1 MPRNLAHIAG
11 MAFNEPLMLEPA
23 YARTFFSALG
33 KEIGADSIAIPQK
46 AEMLLPDD
54 MKEATASFS
63 SDGGRINRPYRVEN
77 GIAVVPV
84 VGTLVHKLGTM
95 RPYSGMTGYDG
106 ITKNLQMAMADADV
120 SGIMLDIDSP
130 GGQVAGAFDC
140 ADMIARMRQQKPIW
154 ALSNDMA
161 CSAAMLIASACT
173 RRMVTQTGRMGS
185 IGVLMAHASYAGQLE
200 KRGVDI
206 TLIFSGGHKVDGN
219 PYESLPESV
228 RAEFQSKMDTARKMF
243 AAKVAAYTGLSEKK
257 ILNTQAAVYDGKE
270 SITQGLAN
278 ELVNSADAL
287 GLMATSLKT
296 KGSSMATNTERE
308 RIMGIV
314 SGPQAKGREDLAN
327 VLAFKTDLTTEQAA
341 EVLEAVPL
349 ADTLP
354 TQETATAIAEYAKSP
369 QRSRHGSTDALV
381 AALSAT
387 PGMTMET
394 ATRILDSAPHSSH
407 DGGKAFT
414 DWMSANN
421 IPAVSSL
428 SDDGSGGTCGDNA
441 RLDAQREIARL
452 HNQ

>member
-63 SDGGRINRPYRVEN
+63 SDGGRVSRPYRVEN

-95 RPYSGMTGYDG
+95 KPYSGMTGYDG
-106 ITKNLQMAMADADV
+106 ITKNLQMAIADADV
-120 SGIMLDIDSP
+120 KGIMLDIDSP

-140 ADMIARMRQQKPIW
+140 ADMIARMRQKKPIW

-219 PYESLPESV
+219 PYESLPEAV
-228 RAEFQSKMDTARKMF
+228 RAEFQAKMDTARKMF
-243 AAKVAAYTGLSEKK
+243 AGKVAAYTGLSEKK
-257 ILNTQAAVYDGKE
+257 ILDTQAAVYDGKE
-270 SITQGLAN
+270 SISQGLAN

-287 GLMATSLKT
+287 EIMSSTLKT
-296 KGSSMATNTERE
+296 KGSSMTTNTERE

-314 SGPQAKGREDLAN
+314 SGPQAKGREELAN

-349 ADTLP
+349 ADALP
-354 TQETATAIAEYAKSP
+354 TQETAAAIAEYAKSP
-369 QRSRHGSTDALV
+369 KRSRHGSTDALV
-381 AALSAT
+381 TTLSGV
-387 PGMTMET
+387 PGMTEAT
-394 ATRILDSAPHSSH
+394 AQRILDSAPCASN
-407 DGGKAFT
+407 DGGKAWV
-414 DWMSANN
+414 DWMNANN
-421 IPAVSSL
+421 IPAVGAEGE
-428 SDDGSGGTCGDNA
+428 DAGGENTRMNTQKA
-441 RLDAQREIARL
+441 IAAL
-452 HNQ
+452 HNQQG